1 MNRKR
6 LTNPVVWLLSSV
18 RISNGCKVG
27 PTSSIRRNISGN
39 DSIEAQ
45 PEVHGNKFFYFGFGS
60 NMLAQRIHIQNPTAQ
75 RIGAALL
82 SDYRLDFAH
91 ESPRWRGASATI
103 VPTPGEHTWG
113 ALWEIDLSNMAD
125 IDNVHLGTY
134 EATTVCVKLQNE
146 KSHIPARAFM
156 MTKTH
161 LPETNLYDMSPDQ
174 VPSERQPSKTY
185 LQCLIK
191 GAMESSI
198 PEEYV
203 TRLRNLKHNGKV
215 VSNLEEILNLQDVC
229 LP

>member
-1 MNRKR
+1 MNIKR
-6 LTNPVVWLLSSV
+6 LTKPVVLLLSSV

-39 DSIEAQ
+39 DSMEAL

-75 RIGAALL
+75 RIGAVLL

-103 VPTPGEHTWG
+103 VHKPGEHTWG

-125 IDNVHLGTY
+125 IDKYILK
-134 EATTVCVKLQNE
+134 AVKLQNE
-146 KSHIPARAFM
+146 ETHIAARAFM

-161 LPETNLYDMSPDQ
+161 LPETILYDMSPDQ
-174 VPSERQPSKTY
+174 VPPERQPSKTY
-185 LQCLIK
+185 LR
-191 GAMESSI
+191 A
-198 PEEYV
+198 
-203 TRLRNLKHNGKV
+203 
-215 VSNLEEILNLQDVC
+215 
-229 LP
+229 